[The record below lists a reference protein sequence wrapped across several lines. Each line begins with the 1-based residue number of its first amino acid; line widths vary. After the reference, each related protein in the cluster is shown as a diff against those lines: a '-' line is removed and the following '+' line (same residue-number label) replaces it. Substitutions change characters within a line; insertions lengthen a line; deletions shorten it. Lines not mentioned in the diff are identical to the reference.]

1 MKFNLFPR
9 GIYIV
14 PNAACI
20 FVMLV
25 IMVRNIFE
33 KIYFKF
39 IQSYRNYKLFS
50 VLQ

>member
-25 IMVRNIFE
+25 IMVRNIFD
-33 KIYFKF
+33 FKF